1 MASSLSAQCTPL
13 KHSYDQCFNSWFE
26 GYLQPAIDAT
36 SGKAPEDE
44 TRRAYSKQKAA
55 EFQEKCGSIWEEYR
69 ACVTVSEKIPVW
81 ISVG

>member
-13 KHSYDQCFNSWFE
+13 KLAYDQCFNSWFE
-26 GYLQPAIDAT
+26 GYLQPAINAT

-55 EFQEKCGSIWEEYR
+55 EFQEKCGAVWEEYK
-69 ACVTVSEKIPVW
+69 ACVTVSGEVLCL
-81 ISVG
+81 